1 MFPQNESLNVVEKLD
16 ELRARINKEGADFA
30 VHKLYTLMKSLEDL
44 ERKENHFLSRFDEK
58 VILLAYVGCVA
69 WLAIVLWEILRK
81 AIIDGQI
88 WYLSL
93 DNITGCGFQTKQR
106 YRFGWF
112 SMKLKL
118 VGGDSAG
125 VVTTYYEL

>member
-81 AIIDGQI
+81 GCLKKIDLTQ
-88 WYLSL
+88 Y
-93 DNITGCGFQTKQR
+93 FH
-106 YRFGWF
+106 
-112 SMKLKL
+112 MKLKL